1 MNIAPRAFLGFA
13 LIGALMLA
21 LGVFALSQMSKI
33 RTSGENIVENSVP
46 SVRALNEFTQLTL
59 RLRVLSYRLL
69 TNREADTQQKTFD
82 LFEQRNQQI
91 RTAQS
96 NYEKLI
102 SAPEERAA
110 YDQYVQLLNQYRQLE
125 ERMKTLSRNNQVD
138 ELRTLLGN
146 DLQTN
151 SEAVNAVLARLTEI
165 NNLQAEAF
173 NKSAAQQY
181 STAFTWVV
189 TMLIVATGLT
199 LLFAWLLT
207 NSITKPIANALDA
220 AEEIAK
226 GNLTRPITVDGS
238 DEAGRLLRAM
248 ATMQDKLRD
257 TLQRISGSATQLA
270 SAAEELN
277 SVTDESARGLT
288 QQNNEIEQA
297 ATAVN
302 EMTSAVEEVARN
314 AVSTSEASRNATT
327 SAGDGRDLV
336 QETVGAIERM
346 SADVQSTATLIGN
359 LADESRDI
367 GKVLDVIRGLA
378 DQTNLLAL
386 NAAIEAARA
395 GEAGRGFAVVAD
407 EVRALAHRTQQ
418 STSEIERMIGSI
430 QSGTEQAATAV
441 NEMTSAVEEV
451 ARNAVSTSEASRNAT
466 TSAGDG
472 RDLVQETV
480 GAIERMSADVQST
493 ASLIGNLA
501 NESRD
506 IGKVLDVIRG
516 LADQTNLLALNAAIE
531 AARAGEAGRGFAVVA
546 DEVRALAHRTQQ
558 STSEIERMIGS
569 IQSGT
574 EQAVDSMRNST
585 ERAESTLNIARG
597 AGMSL
602 DTINSAIVEI
612 NERNLVIAS
621 AAEEQAQ
628 VAREVDRNL
637 VNIRDL
643 SVQSATGAN
652 QTSAASAELS
662 RLAVDLNSMVGRFS
676 L

>member
-1 MNIAPRAFLGFA
+1 MSLRNMNIAPRAFLSFA
-13 LIGALMLA
+13 LIGGLMMF
-21 LGVFALSQMSKI
+21 LGVFALNQMSKI
-33 RTSGENIVENSVP
+33 RGAAENITNNSVP
-46 SVRALNEFTQLTL
+46 SIKSLDEFTQLTL

-69 TNREADTQQKTFD
+69 VNREPDVQQKTVE
-82 LFEQRNQQI
+82 LLETRNQQI
-91 RTAQS
+91 RSAQAT
-96 NYEKLI
+96 YEKLI
-102 SAPEERAA
+102 SSPQERAA
-110 YDQYVQLLNQYRQLE
+110 YDQYIQLLGQYRQIE
-125 ERMKTLSRNNQVD
+125 DRMKSLSRNNQVD
-138 ELRTLLGN
+138 ELRSLLN
-146 DLQTN
+146 TDLLNN
-151 SEAVNAVLARLTEI
+151 SEAVNAVLNRLLEI
-165 NNLQAEAF
+165 NTQQSHDTNQQAADQYDSAF
-173 NKSAAQQY
+173 NLVITLLVIA
-181 STAFTWVV
+181 TA
-189 TMLIVATGLT
+189 LT

-207 NSITKPIANALDA
+207 NSITQPLANALSA
-220 AEEIAK
+220 AEQIAE
-226 GNLTRPITVDGS
+226 GNLTRPINVDGQ
-238 DEAGRLLRAM
+238 DEAGRLLLAM
-248 ATMQDKLRD
+248 AKMQDKLRD

-314 AVSTSEASRNATT
+314 AVSTSEASKNATT

-336 QETVGAIERM
+336 QETVSAIERM
-346 SADVQSTATLIGN
+346 SADVQSTATLIG
-359 LADESRDI
+359 D
-367 GKVLDVIRGLA
+367 
-378 DQTNLLAL
+378 
-386 NAAIEAARA
+386 
-395 GEAGRGFAVVAD
+395 
-407 EVRALAHRTQQ
+407 
-418 STSEIERMIGSI
+418 
-430 QSGTEQAATAV
+430 
-441 NEMTSAVEEV
+441 
-451 ARNAVSTSEASRNAT
+451 
-466 TSAGDG
+466 
-472 RDLVQETV
+472 
-480 GAIERMSADVQST
+480 
-493 ASLIGNLA
+493 LA

-574 EQAVDSMRNST
+574 EHAVDSMRNST

-652 QTSAASAELS
+652 QTSAASNELS
-662 RLAVDLNSMVGRFS
+662 RLAVDLNTMVGRFS

>member
-1 MNIAPRAFLGFA
+1 MSLRNMNIAPRAFLGFA
-13 LIGALMLA
+13 LIGALMLF
-21 LGVFALSQMSKI
+21 LGVFALNQMSKI
-33 RTSGENIVENSVP
+33 RGATEDIILSSVP
-46 SVRALNEFTQLTL
+46 SIRALDEFTQLTL

-69 TNREADTQQKTFD
+69 TNREPDVQQKTLENFQ
-82 LFEQRNQQI
+82 LRNQQI
-91 RTAQS
+91 RTAQAV
-96 NYEKLI
+96 YEKLI
-102 SAPEERAA
+102 DSREERAT
-110 YDQYVQLLNQYRQLE
+110 YDEYVRLLGQYHQIE
-125 ERMKTLSRNNQVD
+125 ERMKSLSQANQVD
-138 ELRTLLGN
+138 DLRKLLNTELLS
-146 DLQTN
+146 N
-151 SEAVNAVLARLTEI
+151 SEQVNAVLARLLDI
-165 NNLQAEAF
+165 NNKMALDTNQQAEDQYNLAF
-173 NKSAAQQY
+173 NMVVGLLVIA
-181 STAFTWVV
+181 TA
-189 TMLIVATGLT
+189 LT

-207 NSITKPIANALDA
+207 RSITAPISQALHA
-220 AEEIAK
+220 AEEIAE
-226 GNLTRPITVDGS
+226 GNLTRPIKVEGN
-238 DEAGRLLRAM
+238 DEAGRLLAAM
-248 ATMQDKLRD
+248 AKMQNKLRD

-277 SVTDESARGLT
+277 AVTDESARGLT

-336 QETVGAIERM
+336 QETVSAIERM
-346 SADVQSTATLIGN
+346 SGDVQATATLIG
-359 LADESRDI
+359 D
-367 GKVLDVIRGLA
+367 
-378 DQTNLLAL
+378 
-386 NAAIEAARA
+386 
-395 GEAGRGFAVVAD
+395 
-407 EVRALAHRTQQ
+407 
-418 STSEIERMIGSI
+418 
-430 QSGTEQAATAV
+430 
-441 NEMTSAVEEV
+441 
-451 ARNAVSTSEASRNAT
+451 
-466 TSAGDG
+466 
-472 RDLVQETV
+472 
-480 GAIERMSADVQST
+480 
-493 ASLIGNLA
+493 LA

-569 IQSGT
+569 IQAGT
-574 EQAVDSMRNST
+574 EHAVDSMRNST
-585 ERAESTLNIARG
+585 ERAESTLNIAKG

-602 DTINSAIVEI
+602 DTINTAIVEI

-643 SVQSATGAN
+643 SVQSATGAS
-652 QTSAASAELS
+652 QTSAASSELS
-662 RLAVDLNSMVGRFS
+662 RLAVDLNGMVGRFR